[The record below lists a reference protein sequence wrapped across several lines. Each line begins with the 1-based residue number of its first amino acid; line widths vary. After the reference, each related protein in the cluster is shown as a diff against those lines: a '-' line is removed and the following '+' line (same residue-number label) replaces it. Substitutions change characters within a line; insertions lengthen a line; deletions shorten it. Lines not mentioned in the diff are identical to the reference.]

1 MNQKNFW
8 VPLFDK
14 DDFWR
19 LFNHSQNDTLIRE
32 LKDSWDGINF
42 FNFTRS
48 VSFYKE
54 RWQMEKKEN
63 IVPQLRYR

>member
-1 MNQKNFW
+1 MLIFKFYNNASQSMNQKNFW

-48 VSFYKE
+48 V
-54 RWQMEKKEN
+54 
-63 IVPQLRYR
+63 